1 MLLANDYRYR
11 LHGPS
16 RESNRAAKKSGNREV
31 AAVIATPIAVFF
43 VRFLDLGQ
51 AVVLQRRAHLQR
63 VVVERGVVAG
73 RQEDSHAEIADAK
86 RTADAGALT

>member
-31 AAVIATPIAVFF
+31 AAVMRTVSELRQRLAHIAIAQIAAPIAVFF
-43 VRFLDLGQ
+43 VRFLDLGE
-51 AVVLQRRAHLQR
+51 AVVLQRRR
-63 VVVERGVVAG
+63 ICSV
-73 RQEDSHAEIADAK
+73 
-86 RTADAGALT
+86 